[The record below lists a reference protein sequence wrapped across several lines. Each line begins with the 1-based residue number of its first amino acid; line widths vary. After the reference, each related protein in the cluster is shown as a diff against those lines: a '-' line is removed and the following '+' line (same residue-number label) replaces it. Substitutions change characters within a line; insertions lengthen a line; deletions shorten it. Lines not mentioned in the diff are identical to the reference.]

1 VTEVLYTMGLSIY
14 ATWAKGHLES
24 SEAVCFARSLMVYG
38 LPLVASIVVARSW
51 VSRPEPF

>member
-1 VTEVLYTMGLSIY
+1 MGLSIY

-24 SEAVCFARSLMVYG
+24 SEVVCFDGISVVYG
-38 LPLVASIVVARSW
+38 LPLVALIVVARSW